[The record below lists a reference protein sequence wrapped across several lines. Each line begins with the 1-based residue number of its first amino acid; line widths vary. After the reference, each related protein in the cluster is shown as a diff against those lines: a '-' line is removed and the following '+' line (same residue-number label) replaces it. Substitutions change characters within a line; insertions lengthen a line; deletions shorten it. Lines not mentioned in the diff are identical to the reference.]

1 MAHLPDHAEQDRP
14 PQENEIDLQIGRR
27 LRRRRRLLGLT
38 QHELGDGLGLH
49 GQQIHRYECAA
60 NRISAARLHRIASV
74 LKAPVQYF
82 YEGVPESNGAHSN
95 DRYEILSNDETL
107 ALVHACLKLPAAVR
121 RRLFDFAAALGAEC

>member
-1 MAHLPDHAEQDRP
+1 MSDQVEQDHTP
-14 PQENEIDLQIGRR
+14 SENEIDLQIGRR

-82 YEGVPESNGAHSN
+82 YEGVPSENGPAAD

-107 ALVHACLKLPAAVR
+107 ALVHACLKLPTAVR